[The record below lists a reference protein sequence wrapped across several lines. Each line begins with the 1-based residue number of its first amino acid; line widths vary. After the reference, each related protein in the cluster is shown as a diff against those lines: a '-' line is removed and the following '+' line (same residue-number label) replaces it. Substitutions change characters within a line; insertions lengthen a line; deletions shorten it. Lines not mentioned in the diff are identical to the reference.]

1 MLTLCMNPGKICDWS
16 LLQDD
21 IPIASSDFRPY
32 DTERETLDAFDA
44 LVELAKADA
53 IPFEYNYEYDYDY
66 DYNWDGD
73 LFFVQSYENVNQLK
87 VAFDEVLAFLKGY

>member
-1 MLTLCMNPGKICDWS
+1 MLTLCMNPGRICDWS

-21 IPIASSDFRPY
+21 IPIASSDFGPY

-44 LVELAKADA
+44 LVELAKVDA
-53 IPFEYNYEYDYDY
+53 IPFEYNDDYDY
-66 DYNWDGD
+66 DWDDD
-73 LFFVQSYENVNQLK
+73 LFFIQSYENVNQLK

>member
-21 IPIASSDFRPY
+21 IPIASSDQGPY
-32 DTERETLDAFDA
+32 HTERETLDAFDA
-44 LVELAKADA
+44 LVELAKADT
-53 IPFEYNYEYDYDY
+53 IPFEYNDKY

-73 LFFVQSYENVNQLK
+73 LFFIQSYENVNQLK
-87 VAFDEVLAFLKGY
+87 VAFDEVLAFLRGEDET